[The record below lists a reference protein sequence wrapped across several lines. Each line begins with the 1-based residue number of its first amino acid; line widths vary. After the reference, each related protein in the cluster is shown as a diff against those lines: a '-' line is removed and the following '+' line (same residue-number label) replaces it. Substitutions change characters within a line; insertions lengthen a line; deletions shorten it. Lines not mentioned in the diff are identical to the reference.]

1 MIDLSL
7 TSLKRAV
14 SQLHR
19 RLPIAEDR
27 FVLMYNELLRADELT
42 YFKTVE
48 AALRDCARI
57 PVKEFA
63 LVVLL
68 ESGEER
74 YYSSQ
79 SLTPYQ
85 PRIFTERFKQDFRR
99 NVHRSITEGSYPN
112 SGWLKAHLRM
122 IASHEKH

>member
-1 MIDLSL
+1 
-7 TSLKRAV
+7 
-14 SQLHR
+14 
-19 RLPIAEDR
+19 
-27 FVLMYNELLRADELT
+27 MYNELLRADELT

-63 LVVLL
+63 LVVFL

-79 SLTPYQ
+79 SLT
-85 PRIFTERFKQDFRR
+85 RSFTERFKQDFRR
-99 NVHRSITEGSYPN
+99 NIHRSITKGSYPN